1 MELSFD
7 NFKIQ
12 DEKQP
17 DSLNLNSDTE
27 TVLDQEESSINE
39 GDDNILDITSENTDT
54 TKSDISTDT
63 DSLNLPNDALI
74 DLTNMLAKSNLLSE
88 LPEGVDQANYGSK
101 DFVKVIE
108 HNFNKKLEET
118 VEKTKNEV
126 VEQFFGNLSERVQ
139 KLVEYE
145 LQGGDDVETLLKT
158 MVHAKE
164 LEQLDINDVSDQARI
179 LREYYLQQ
187 GETSQEIE
195 ERIQDFIDNGL
206 LAKEAARIKPK
217 LDKKIEDIA
226 AQKIATQKQL
236 AEYEKSVR
244 TQLESKVKSIINKG
258 SVNGIPITK
267 EAATFLINGIVNDD
281 IPITFKGKKQNVS
294 LDQALVLYHK
304 YDSKGDVERL
314 MEALL
319 LLQYP
324 EQVREHYNKKAI
336 TKEAD
341 LFKKD
346 HSYSAATKTGK
357 LIEKPLQ
364 KRQGFILSRP
374 KN

>member
-1 MELSFD
+1 MELLFD

-12 DEKQP
+12 DENQL
-17 DSLNLNSDTE
+17 DNLNIDSEEKVLTEKPEKPEDQIDDTNDDESTVLSVDESKSTE
-27 TVLDQEESSINE
+27 TLSIN
-39 GDDNILDITSENTDT
+39 
-54 TKSDISTDT
+54 
-63 DSLNLPNDALI
+63 NDALI
-74 DLTNMLAKSNLLSE
+74 DLTNMLAKSDLLTE
-88 LPEGVDQANYGSK
+88 LPEGVDQSNYSST

-118 VEKTKNEV
+118 IEKTKNEV

-164 LEQLDINDVSDQARI
+164 LEQLDVSDPSDQARI

-206 LAKEAARIKPK
+206 LAKEASRIKPK

-236 AEYEKSVR
+236 MEYEKSVR
-244 TQLESKVKSIINKG
+244 TQLEGKVKSIINKG

-324 EQVREHYNKKAI
+324 DQVREHYNKKAI